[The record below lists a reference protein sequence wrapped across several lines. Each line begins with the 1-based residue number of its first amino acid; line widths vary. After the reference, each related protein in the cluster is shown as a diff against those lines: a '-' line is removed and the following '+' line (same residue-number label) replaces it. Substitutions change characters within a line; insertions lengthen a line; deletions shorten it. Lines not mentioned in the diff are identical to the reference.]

1 MTTDGGK
8 TPQVV
13 VGVDGSAASLAA
25 LKWAAAYKAAT
36 GATIHAV
43 MAWHYPSAVGPGAPG
58 RAPVSITEE
67 VRTEMSEHLTAAIKE
82 AAPETDF
89 DQDIAYGH
97 PVEVLVDASSDADLL
112 VVGSRGHGAFR
123 GMLVG
128 SVSMGCVTH
137 AQCPVVVVRG
147 GDS

>member
-8 TPQVV
+8 TSQVV
-13 VGVDGSAASLAA
+13 VGVDGSAASVAA
-25 LKWAAAYKAAT
+25 LKWAAAYQAAT

-43 MAWHYPSAVGPGAPG
+43 LAWHYPSAIGPGAPG
-58 RAPVSITEE
+58 RAPKPVTEE
-67 VRTEMSEHLTAAIKE
+67 VLGELTENLTTAIQE
-82 AAPETDF
+82 GAPNADI
-89 DQDIAYGH
+89 DQHITNGH

-128 SVSMGCVTH
+128 SVSIGCVTH
-137 AQCPVVVVRG
+137 AHCPVVVVRG
-147 GDS
+147 DS

>member
-13 VGVDGSAASLAA
+13 VGVDGSAASVAA

-43 MAWHYPSAVGPGAPG
+43 MAWHYPSAVGP
-58 RAPVSITEE
+58 APVGVAPESVSDE
-67 VRTEMSEHLTAAIKE
+67 VRAEMTEHLTAAIQA
-82 AAPETDF
+82 AAP
-89 DQDIAYGH
+89 DIEIEQQISYGH
-97 PVEVLVDASSDADLL
+97 PVQVLVDASSSADLL
-112 VVGSRGHGAFR
+112 VVGSRGHGAFH

-128 SVSMGCVTH
+128 SVSIGCVTH
-137 AQCPVVVVRG
+137 AHCPVLVVRS
-147 GDS
+147 DS